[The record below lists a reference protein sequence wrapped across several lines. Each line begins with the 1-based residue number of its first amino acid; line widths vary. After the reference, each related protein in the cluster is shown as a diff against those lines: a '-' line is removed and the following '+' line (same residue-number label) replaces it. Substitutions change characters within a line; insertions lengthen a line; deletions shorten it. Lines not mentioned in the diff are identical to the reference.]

1 MFLYGIII
9 IFASLIY
16 LLVTNNEKNTLYIFA
31 SSSIAFLVLGYG
43 VALNEI
49 NLLLE
54 KSNFIGDL
62 ISLTVVIIT
71 LNLIAK
77 FEKTIFIK
85 DYNLVLRS
93 FFFRFETLT
102 LALYLV
108 GILISTGNLLIDFLI
123 QIALVRLL
131 NIDKFIG
138 FVVVNAVLFTNA
150 LFIYPSANLEMI
162 NTGVDATNLMHTNEM
177 LVVIIIPVLMLILY
191 FAGFSV
197 RNLEK
202 DIKLEFRIIFII
214 IITALIGILG
224 IANFT
229 SGELLSYMAIVALV
243 LLYLNDMNVRK
254 KFSRFSEYSLAKSI
268 VIFLL
273 FIFAIYLSQFSFLI
287 FIIMALL
294 INSVVLN
301 ENYLEQNIGIDEYPN
316 SNKTAIITLIL
327 IFSMI
332 ILANYSFYNAT
343 SLGDP
348 YLKGAIANSVANDS
362 NILSRTYMLYANANY
377 FSTYTATLI
386 DPTLSLA
393 NIQYLIIAIP
403 ALLVITIPMQILIL
417 SATKYKTRN
426 SGEIILGVI
435 SIGLICLTFISYAI
449 GV

>member
-9 IFASLIY
+9 IFACLIY
-16 LLVTNNEKNTLYIFA
+16 LLVTNNERNTLYIFA
-31 SSSIAFLVLGYG
+31 SSSIVFLVLGYG

-62 ISLTVVIIT
+62 ISLTIVIVT

-108 GILISTGNLLIDFLI
+108 GILVSTGNLLTDFLI

-131 NIDKFIG
+131 NVDKFIG
-138 FVVVNAVLFTNA
+138 FAVVNAVLFTNA
-150 LFIYPSANLEMI
+150 LFIYPSENLELV
-162 NTGVDATNLMHTNEM
+162 NAGVDATNLMHTNEM
-177 LVVIIIPVLMLILY
+177 LVVIIVPVLMLILY
-191 FAGFSV
+191 FSGFSV

-254 KFSRFSEYSLAKSI
+254 KFSRFSEYSLAKSVI
-268 VIFLL
+268 IFLA
-273 FIFAIYLSQFSFLI
+273 FILAIYLSKISFLV
-287 FIIMALL
+287 FIVMALL
-294 INSVVLN
+294 INSIILN
-301 ENYLEQNIGIDEYPN
+301 ENYQEQNIGIDEYPT
-316 SNKTAIITLIL
+316 SNKTAVITLIL

-348 YLKGAIANSVANDS
+348 YLKGVIANSVANDS
-362 NILSRTYMLYANANY
+362 NILSRTYMLYANASY
-377 FSTYTATLI
+377 FSTYTSNFI

-393 NIQYLIIAIP
+393 NIQFLIIAIP